1 VCAFYTCTRI
11 YIYIILRARWAERK
25 ALFAA
30 VVAIR
35 ADAVYNGCTITMHAR
50 LYILLESESEREQEG
65 ELEREQSPYIWSLF
79 QKDPFSLDFFFSR
92 PMTRLPG
99 LKAPEYAR
107 TRTHTHTHIHPGWF
121 LRRGRFMERRV
132 FMAVRSFFLL
142 LLFRSCGVD
151 KQVCPPPPMSRTH
164 FDRNA

>member
-1 VCAFYTCTRI
+1 VRFI
-11 YIYIILRARWAERK
+11 HVYIYIILRARWAERK

-107 TRTHTHTHIHPGWF
+107 TRTHTHTHTP
-121 LRRGRFMERRV
+121 RV
-132 FMAVRSFFLL
+132 VSTTGAVYGAQSFYGRSFVF
-142 LLFRSCGVD
+142 FIIIIPFVWGG
-151 KQVCPPPPMSRTH
+151 
-164 FDRNA
+164 